1 MGKQVVRSPYIVN
14 SATGV
19 TTEDKRETKDEKKY
33 YRVMPIDLTGNG
45 VEKLYFDSRDQYL
58 EWRRKELKNEPYK
71 SLGIYTLNGYD
82 ISQKYC

>member
-33 YRVMPIDLTGNG
+33 YRVMPVNSD
-45 VEKLYFDSRDQYL
+45 EKLFFDSRDQYL
-58 EWRRKELKNEPYK
+58 EWRRKELRNEPYK
-71 SLGIYTLNGYD
+71 SLGIHNLNGYEFTGKM
-82 ISQKYC
+82 I